1 MRPAAD
7 EPESSTAFYERGL
20 QVTRCCCLWAGMLL
34 VCPSCRTRYVV
45 PDNAV
50 GIDGR
55 QVRCANCKHSWFQAG
70 VVPQV
75 APAPS
80 VVAPVDTHGAP
91 PTASAEATPPVQ
103 AVPPAKPLDEPA
115 PAPVPQPAPP
125 AFSSEPP
132 PAFVSP
138 SAVDTERTND
148 AGATEPPFPNFAEMR
163 AGSTERP
170 AAYMEPSV
178 PRGGFVDDAPAQ
190 SRFAHEPPFKARR
203 NPAKIWTM
211 AAVAFAILVAA
222 IGGAISYFG
231 MPEIG
236 LSNAAAEPD
245 LTIVLNDN
253 LELNERED
261 GTPYFIASGS
271 IVNPTA
277 VEQNVPEMLVTLKD
291 ASGRPVYSW
300 KMKAKTRALGPGE
313 KIDFSEARLDVPLAA
328 KEISVGWVLS
338 GE

>member
-1 MRPAAD
+1 
-7 EPESSTAFYERGL
+7 
-20 QVTRCCCLWAGMLL
+20 MLL
-34 VCPSCRTRYVV
+34 VCPSCRTRYAV

-50 GIDGR
+50 GVDGR
-55 QVRCANCKHSWFQAG
+55 QVRCANCKHSWFQAA
-70 VVPQV
+70 VAPQV
-75 APAPS
+75 APAPAA
-80 VVAPVDTHGAP
+80 VAPVDTQSAP
-91 PTASAEATPPVQ
+91 PAEATPSAQ
-103 AVPPAKPLDEPA
+103 AVPPAAPVDEPT
-115 PAPVPQPAPP
+115 PAPIPQPAPP
-125 AFSSEPP
+125 PP
-132 PAFVSP
+132 PFVAP
-138 SAVDTERTND
+138 SAVDTERSND
-148 AGATEPPFPNFAEMR
+148 ADATEPAFPNFADMR
-163 AGSTERP
+163 AGSAEGD
-170 AAYMEPSV
+170 AAFAEPSV
-178 PRGGFVDDAPAQ
+178 PRGGLLDDAPAQ
-190 SRFAHEPPFKARR
+190 SHFAHEPPFKARR

-211 AAVAFAILVAA
+211 AAVALAILVAA

-231 MPEIG
+231 MPGIG

-291 ASGRPVYSW
+291 ASGRSVYSW

-313 KIDFSEARLDVPLAA
+313 KVDFSEARLDVPLAA

>member
-1 MRPAAD
+1 
-7 EPESSTAFYERGL
+7 
-20 QVTRCCCLWAGMLL
+20 MLL

-70 VVPQV
+70 VLPQV
-75 APAPS
+75 APAPA
-80 VVAPVDTHGAP
+80 VVAPAETHEAP
-91 PTASAEATPPVQ
+91 PTVSVQQTPPAQ
-103 AVPPAKPLDEPA
+103 AMPDASPTVEPV
-115 PAPVPQPAPP
+115 PAPVSQPAPP
-125 AFSSEPP
+125 TFSSEPP
-132 PAFVSP
+132 PKFVSP
-138 SAVDTERTND
+138 GGLDIARGND
-148 AGATEPPFPNFAEMR
+148 AGTTEPAFPSFAETR
-163 AGSTERP
+163 AAPPESAAVYVEP
-170 AAYMEPSV
+170 AV
-178 PRGGFVDDAPAQ
+178 PRGGFVDETPVQ

-203 NPAKIWTM
+203 NPAKMWTM
-211 AAVAFAILVAA
+211 AAVVFAILVAA

-231 MPEIG
+231 MLDIG

-245 LTIVLNDN
+245 LTIVLNEN

-277 VEQNVPEMLVTLKD
+277 VKQNVPEMLVTLKD

-300 KMKAKTRALGPGE
+300 KMKAKTRTLGPGD
-313 KIDFSEARLDVPLAA
+313 KVDFSEARLDVPLAA
-328 KEISVGWVLS
+328 KQISVGWVLS

>member
-1 MRPAAD
+1 MNLLRPQHFMKA
-7 EPESSTAFYERGL
+7 GL
-20 QVTRCCCLWAGMLL
+20 QVTGGCCLCAEMLL
-34 VCPSCRTRYVV
+34 VCPSCRTRYAV

-50 GIDGR
+50 GVDGR
-55 QVRCANCKHSWFQAG
+55 QVRCANCKHSWFQAAA
-70 VVPQV
+70 VPAV
-75 APAPS
+75 APAPA
-80 VVAPVDTHGAP
+80 VVEPVDTHSAP
-91 PTASAEATPPVQ
+91 PTASAETTSPAQ
-103 AVPPAKPLDEPA
+103 AVPQATPLGEPA
-115 PAPVPQPAPP
+115 PAPVPQPTPP
-125 AFSSEPP
+125 ASSSEPP
-132 PAFVSP
+132 PTVVAPSSLDAERGNNSGAHEPAFP
-138 SAVDTERTND
+138 T
-148 AGATEPPFPNFAEMR
+148 FAETR
-163 AGSTERP
+163 AVQPEP
-170 AAYMEPSV
+170 ATAYAEPSV
-178 PRGGFVDDAPAQ
+178 PRGGLLDDAPAQ
-190 SRFAHEPPFKARR
+190 SHFAHEPPFKARR
-203 NPAKIWTM
+203 KPVKMWMI

-291 ASGRPVYSW
+291 ASGRSVYSW

-313 KIDFSEARLDVPLAA
+313 KVDFSEARLDVPLAA

>member
-1 MRPAAD
+1 M
-7 EPESSTAFYERGL
+7 PE
-20 QVTRCCCLWAGMLL
+20 
-34 VCPSCRTRYVV
+34 
-45 PDNAV
+45 
-50 GIDGR
+50 
-55 QVRCANCKHSWFQAG
+55 
-70 VVPQV
+70 V
-75 APAPS
+75 APVPA
-80 VVAPVDTHGAP
+80 VVAPVDTHSAP
-91 PTASAEATPPVQ
+91 PAEATPPAQ
-103 AVPPAKPLDEPA
+103 AVPPATPVGEPA
-115 PAPVPQPAPP
+115 PAPVPQP
-125 AFSSEPP
+125 PP
-132 PAFVSP
+132 PPPTFVSP
-138 SAVDTERTND
+138 SAVDAERTND
-148 AGATEPPFPNFAEMR
+148 AGVTEPAFPTFADMR
-163 AGSTERP
+163 AGSAEAP
-170 AAYMEPSV
+170 ADYKEPSV
-178 PRGGFVDDAPAQ
+178 PRGGLLDDAPAQ
-190 SRFAHEPPFKARR
+190 SHFAHEPPFKARR

-211 AAVAFAILVAA
+211 AAVALAILVAA

-236 LSNAAAEPD
+236 VSSAAAEPD

-291 ASGRPVYSW
+291 ASGRSVYSW

-313 KIDFSEARLDVPLAA
+313 KVDFSEARLDVPLAA

>member
-1 MRPAAD
+1 MNRHRPQHFAIA
-7 EPESSTAFYERGL
+7 GL
-20 QVTRCCCLWAGMLL
+20 QVTGCCCLCAEMLL
-34 VCPSCRTRYVV
+34 VCPSCRTRYAV

-50 GIDGR
+50 GVDGR
-55 QVRCANCKHSWFQAG
+55 QVRCANCKHSWFQAAA
-70 VVPQV
+70 VPAV
-75 APAPS
+75 ASAPA
-80 VVAPVDTHGAP
+80 VVAPVDAHSAP
-91 PTASAEATPPVQ
+91 SAEATPPTQ
-103 AVPPAKPLDEPA
+103 AVPPATPVGEPA
-115 PAPVPQPAPP
+115 PAPVPQSAPATSV
-125 AFSSEPP
+125 A
-132 PAFVSP
+132 P
-138 SAVDTERTND
+138 SALDAERGND
-148 AGATEPPFPNFAEMR
+148 AGAQEPAFPTFAETR
-163 AGSTERP
+163 AVQPDP
-170 AAYMEPSV
+170 ATAYAEPSV
-178 PRGGFVDDAPAQ
+178 PRGGLLDDAPAQ
-190 SRFAHEPPFKARR
+190 SHFAHEPPFKARR
-203 NPAKIWTM
+203 KPVKMWMI
-211 AAVAFAILVAA
+211 AAVALAIVVAA

-231 MPEIG
+231 MPVIG
-236 LSNAAAEPD
+236 LSSAAAEPD

-313 KIDFSEARLDVPLAA
+313 KVDFSEARLDVPLAA

>member
-1 MRPAAD
+1 MNLLRPQHFTIA
-7 EPESSTAFYERGL
+7 GL
-20 QVTRCCCLWAGMLL
+20 QVTGGCCLCAEMLL
-34 VCPSCRTRYVV
+34 VCPSCRTRYAV

-50 GIDGR
+50 GVDGR
-55 QVRCANCKHSWFQAG
+55 QVRCANCKHSWFQAA
-70 VVPQV
+70 V
-75 APAPS
+75 APPLASAPA
-80 VVAPVDTHGAP
+80 VFAPVDTHSAP
-91 PTASAEATPPVQ
+91 PTAAAEATPPAQ
-103 AVPPAKPLDEPA
+103 EVPAATPVGEPA
-115 PAPVPQPAPP
+115 PAPVPQPAP
-125 AFSSEPP
+125 ATSV
-132 PAFVSP
+132 AP
-138 SAVDTERTND
+138 SALDAERSND
-148 AGATEPPFPNFAEMR
+148 AGAQEPAFPTFAETR
-163 AGSTERP
+163 AVQPDP
-170 AAYMEPSV
+170 ATAYAEPSV
-178 PRGGFVDDAPAQ
+178 PRGGLLDDAPAQ
-190 SRFAHEPPFKARR
+190 SHFAHEPPFKARR
-203 NPAKIWTM
+203 NRAKIWTM
-211 AAVAFAILVAA
+211 AAVAIAILVAA

-313 KIDFSEARLDVPLAA
+313 KVDFSEARLDVPLAA

-338 GE
+338 GK

>member
-1 MRPAAD
+1 MNRHRPQHFAIA
-7 EPESSTAFYERGL
+7 GL
-20 QVTRCCCLWAGMLL
+20 QVTGCCCLCAEMLL
-34 VCPSCRTRYVV
+34 VCPSCRTRYAV

-50 GIDGR
+50 GVDGR
-55 QVRCANCKHSWFQAG
+55 QVRCANCKHSWFQAAA
-70 VVPQV
+70 VPEV
-75 APAPS
+75 TPAPAI
-80 VVAPVDTHGAP
+80 VEPVDAHSAP
-91 PTASAEATPPVQ
+91 PTEGTPPAQ
-103 AVPPAKPLDEPA
+103 EVPPATPVGEPA
-115 PAPVPQPAPP
+115 PAPVPQSAPATSV
-125 AFSSEPP
+125 A
-132 PAFVSP
+132 P
-138 SAVDTERTND
+138 SALDAERGND
-148 AGATEPPFPNFAEMR
+148 AGAQEPAFPTFAETR
-163 AGSTERP
+163 AVQPDP
-170 AAYMEPSV
+170 ATAYAEPSV
-178 PRGGFVDDAPAQ
+178 PRGGLLDDAPAQ
-190 SRFAHEPPFKARR
+190 SHFAHEPPFKARR
-203 NPAKIWTM
+203 KPVKMWMI
-211 AAVAFAILVAA
+211 AAVALAIVVAA

-231 MPEIG
+231 MPVIG
-236 LSNAAAEPD
+236 LSSAAAEPD

-313 KIDFSEARLDVPLAA
+313 KVDFSEARLDVPLAA

>member
-1 MRPAAD
+1 MNLLRPQHFMKA
-7 EPESSTAFYERGL
+7 GL
-20 QVTRCCCLWAGMLL
+20 QVIGGCCLCAEMLL
-34 VCPSCRTRYVV
+34 VCPSCRTRYAV

-50 GIDGR
+50 GVDGR
-55 QVRCANCKHSWFQAG
+55 QVRCANCKHSWFQAA
-70 VVPQV
+70 VAPQV
-75 APAPS
+75 APAPA
-80 VVAPVDTHGAP
+80 VAAPVDTQSAP
-91 PTASAEATPPVQ
+91 SAEATPPAQ
-103 AVPPAKPLDEPA
+103 PVPPATPVGE

-125 AFSSEPP
+125 PP
-132 PAFVSP
+132 PPPFVSP
-138 SAVDTERTND
+138 TAVDAERTND
-148 AGATEPPFPNFAEMR
+148 AMVTEPAFPTFADMR
-163 AGSTERP
+163 AGSAEAP
-170 AAYMEPSV
+170 APSAEPSV
-178 PRGGFVDDAPAQ
+178 PRGGLLDDAPAQ
-190 SRFAHEPPFKARR
+190 SHFAHEPPFKARR

-211 AAVAFAILVAA
+211 VADALAILVAA

-291 ASGRPVYSW
+291 ASGRSVYSW

-313 KIDFSEARLDVPLAA
+313 KVDFSEARLDVPLAA

>member
-1 MRPAAD
+1 MNLLRPQHFMKA
-7 EPESSTAFYERGL
+7 GL
-20 QVTRCCCLWAGMLL
+20 QVTGGCCLCAEMLL
-34 VCPSCRTRYVV
+34 VCPSCRTRYAV

-50 GIDGR
+50 GVDGR
-55 QVRCANCKHSWFQAG
+55 QVRCANCKHSWFQAA
-70 VVPQV
+70 VAPQV
-75 APAPS
+75 AQVPA
-80 VVAPVDTHGAP
+80 VAAPLDTQSAP
-91 PTASAEATPPVQ
+91 PAEATPPAQ
-103 AVPPAKPLDEPA
+103 AVPPATPVGEPA

-125 AFSSEPP
+125 PP
-132 PAFVSP
+132 PPTFVAP
-138 SAVDTERTND
+138 NAVDAERTND
-148 AGATEPPFPNFAEMR
+148 AIATEPAFPTFADMR
-163 AGSTERP
+163 AGSAEAPT
-170 AAYMEPSV
+170 AYAEPSV
-178 PRGGFVDDAPAQ
+178 PRGGLLDDAPAQ
-190 SRFAHEPPFKARR
+190 SHFAHEPPFKARR
-203 NPAKIWTM
+203 KPVKMWMM

-236 LSNAAAEPD
+236 LSSAAAEPD

-291 ASGRPVYSW
+291 ASGRSVYSW

-313 KIDFSEARLDVPLAA
+313 KVDFSEARLDVPLAA

>member
-1 MRPAAD
+1 MKA
-7 EPESSTAFYERGL
+7 GL
-20 QVTRCCCLWAGMLL
+20 QVTGGCCLCAEMLL
-34 VCPSCRTRYVV
+34 VCPSCRTRYAV

-50 GIDGR
+50 GVDGR
-55 QVRCANCKHSWFQAG
+55 QVRCANCKHSWFQAA
-70 VVPQV
+70 VAPQV
-75 APAPS
+75 TPAPA
-80 VVAPVDTHGAP
+80 VVEPVDTHSAP

-103 AVPPAKPLDEPA
+103 EVPPAKPLEEPA
-115 PAPVPQPAPP
+115 PAPVPQSAPATSV
-125 AFSSEPP
+125 A
-132 PAFVSP
+132 P
-138 SAVDTERTND
+138 SALDAERGND
-148 AGATEPPFPNFAEMR
+148 AGAQEPAFPTFAETR
-163 AGSTERP
+163 AVQPDP
-170 AAYMEPSV
+170 ATAYAEPSV
-178 PRGGFVDDAPAQ
+178 PRGGLLDDAPAQ
-190 SRFAHEPPFKARR
+190 SHFAHEPPFKARR
-203 NPAKIWTM
+203 KPVKMWMI
-211 AAVAFAILVAA
+211 AAVALAIVVAA

-231 MPEIG
+231 MPVIG
-236 LSNAAAEPD
+236 LSSAAAEPD

-313 KIDFSEARLDVPLAA
+313 KVDFSEARLDVPLAA

>member
-1 MRPAAD
+1 MNLLRPQHFMKA
-7 EPESSTAFYERGL
+7 GL
-20 QVTRCCCLWAGMLL
+20 QVIGGCCLCAEMLL
-34 VCPSCRTRYVV
+34 VCPSCRTRYAVS
-45 PDNAV
+45 DNAV
-50 GIDGR
+50 GVDGR
-55 QVRCANCKHSWFQAG
+55 QVRCANCKHSWFQAAA
-70 VVPQV
+70 VPAV
-75 APAPS
+75 TPAPAI
-80 VVAPVDTHGAP
+80 VEPVDAHSAP
-91 PTASAEATPPVQ
+91 PTEGTPPAQ
-103 AVPPAKPLDEPA
+103 EVPPATPVGE
-115 PAPVPQPAPP
+115 PAPVPQSAPTTSV
-125 AFSSEPP
+125 A
-132 PAFVSP
+132 A
-138 SAVDTERTND
+138 SALDAERNND
-148 AGATEPPFPNFAEMR
+148 AGAQEPAFPTFAETR
-163 AGSTERP
+163 AVQPEP
-170 AAYMEPSV
+170 ATAYAEPSV
-178 PRGGFVDDAPAQ
+178 PRGGLLDDAPAQ
-190 SRFAHEPPFKARR
+190 SHFAHEPPFKARR
-203 NPAKIWTM
+203 KPVKMWMI

-231 MPEIG
+231 MPGFSI
-236 LSNAAAEPD
+236 SSAAAEPD

-313 KIDFSEARLDVPLAA
+313 KVDFSEARLDVPLAA

>member
-1 MRPAAD
+1 MNRHRPQHFMKA
-7 EPESSTAFYERGL
+7 GL
-20 QVTRCCCLWAGMLL
+20 QVTGGCCLCAEMLL
-34 VCPSCRTRYVV
+34 VCPSCRTRYAV

-50 GIDGR
+50 GVDGR
-55 QVRCANCKHSWFQAG
+55 QVRCANCKHSWFQAA
-70 VVPQV
+70 VAPQV
-75 APAPS
+75 APAPA
-80 VVAPVDTHGAP
+80 VVAPVDTQSAP
-91 PTASAEATPPVQ
+91 PAEATPPAQ
-103 AVPPAKPLDEPA
+103 AVPPATPVGEPA

-125 AFSSEPP
+125 PP
-132 PAFVSP
+132 PPTFVAP
-138 SAVDTERTND
+138 NAVDAERTND
-148 AGATEPPFPNFAEMR
+148 AIATEPAFPTFADMR
-163 AGSTERP
+163 AGP
-170 AAYMEPSV
+170 AEAPTAYAEPSV
-178 PRGGFVDDAPAQ
+178 PRGGLLDDAPAQ
-190 SRFAHEPPFKARR
+190 SHFAHEPPFKARR
-203 NPAKIWTM
+203 KPVKMWMM

-291 ASGRPVYSW
+291 ASGRSVYSW

-313 KIDFSEARLDVPLAA
+313 KVDFSEARLDVPLAA

>member
-1 MRPAAD
+1 MLSLTMPLGLTAAKCAV
-7 EPESSTAFYERGL
+7 PTANIAGFRQRRARGSAG
-20 QVTRCCCLWAGMLL
+20 TRRCC
-34 VCPSCRTRYVV
+34 TRGYAKRAARRG
-45 PDNAV
+45 N
-50 GIDGR
+50 
-55 QVRCANCKHSWFQAG
+55 
-70 VVPQV
+70 
-75 APAPS
+75 
-80 VVAPVDTHGAP
+80 
-91 PTASAEATPPVQ
+91 TASAGGATGYTRGRT
-103 AVPPAKPLDEPA
+103 

-125 AFSSEPP
+125 PP
-132 PAFVSP
+132 TFVSP
-138 SAVDTERTND
+138 SAVDAERTND
-148 AGATEPPFPNFAEMR
+148 AIATEPAFPTFADMR
-163 AGSTERP
+163 AGSAEAPT
-170 AAYMEPSV
+170 AYAEPSV
-178 PRGGFVDDAPAQ
+178 PRGGLLDDAPAQ
-190 SRFAHEPPFKARR
+190 SHFAHEPPFKARR

-211 AAVAFAILVAA
+211 AAVALAILVAA

-236 LSNAAAEPD
+236 LSSAAAEPD

-291 ASGRPVYSW
+291 ASGRSVYSW

-313 KIDFSEARLDVPLAA
+313 KVDFSEARLDVPLAA

>member
-1 MRPAAD
+1 MNLLRPQHFMKA
-7 EPESSTAFYERGL
+7 GL
-20 QVTRCCCLWAGMLL
+20 QVTGGCCLCAEMLL
-34 VCPSCRTRYVV
+34 VCHSCRTRYAV

-50 GIDGR
+50 GVDGR
-55 QVRCANCKHSWFQAG
+55 QVRCANCKHSWFQAA
-70 VVPQV
+70 VAPQV
-75 APAPS
+75 APVPA
-80 VVAPVDTHGAP
+80 VAAPVDTQSAP
-91 PTASAEATPPVQ
+91 PAEATPPVQ
-103 AVPPAKPLDEPA
+103 AVPPATPVGEPT
-115 PAPVPQPAPP
+115 PTPVPQPAPP
-125 AFSSEPP
+125 PP
-132 PAFVSP
+132 TFVAP
-138 SAVDTERTND
+138 TAVDAERAND
-148 AGATEPPFPNFAEMR
+148 ADATEPAFPTFADMR
-163 AGSTERP
+163 AGSAE
-170 AAYMEPSV
+170 AATASAEPSV
-178 PRGGFVDDAPAQ
+178 PRGGLLDDAPAQ
-190 SRFAHEPPFKARR
+190 SHFAHEPPFKARR

-231 MPEIG
+231 MPGIG
-236 LSNAAAEPD
+236 LSSAAAEPD

-313 KIDFSEARLDVPLAA
+313 KVDFSEARLDVPLAA

>member
-1 MRPAAD
+1 MNLLRPQHFMKA
-7 EPESSTAFYERGL
+7 GL
-20 QVTRCCCLWAGMLL
+20 QVTGGCCLCAEMLL
-34 VCPSCRTRYVV
+34 VCPSCRTRYAV

-50 GIDGR
+50 GVDGR
-55 QVRCANCKHSWFQAG
+55 QVRCANCKHSWFQAA
-70 VVPQV
+70 V
-75 APAPS
+75 APPLAPAS
-80 VVAPVDTHGAP
+80 AVGAPVDTHSAP
-91 PTASAEATPPVQ
+91 PTASAETTAPAQ
-103 AVPPAKPLDEPA
+103 AVPPATPLGEPA
-115 PAPVPQPAPP
+115 PAPVPQPAP
-125 AFSSEPP
+125 ATSV
-132 PAFVSP
+132 AP
-138 SAVDTERTND
+138 SALDAERRND
-148 AGATEPPFPNFAEMR
+148 AGAHEPAFPTFAETR
-163 AGSTERP
+163 AVQPEP
-170 AAYMEPSV
+170 ATAYAEPSV
-178 PRGGFVDDAPAQ
+178 PRGGLLDDAPAQ
-190 SRFAHEPPFKARR
+190 SHFAHEPPFKARR
-203 NPAKIWTM
+203 KPVKMWMI
-211 AAVAFAILVAA
+211 AAVALAIVVAA

-231 MPEIG
+231 MPVIG
-236 LSNAAAEPD
+236 LSSAAAEPD

-313 KIDFSEARLDVPLAA
+313 KVDFSEARLDVPLAA

>member
-1 MRPAAD
+1 MNLLRPQHFMKA
-7 EPESSTAFYERGL
+7 GL
-20 QVTRCCCLWAGMLL
+20 QVIGCCCLCAEMLL
-34 VCPSCRTRYVV
+34 VCPSCRTRYAV

-50 GIDGR
+50 GVDGR
-55 QVRCANCKHSWFQAG
+55 QVRCANCKHSWFQAA
-70 VVPQV
+70 VAPQV
-75 APAPS
+75 APAP
-80 VVAPVDTHGAP
+80 VAVAPVDTQSVP
-91 PTASAEATPPVQ
+91 PATSVEATPPAQ
-103 AVPPAKPLDEPA
+103 AVPPATPVGEPA
-115 PAPVPQPAPP
+115 PAPVPQPAPTP
-125 AFSSEPP
+125 
-132 PAFVSP
+132 FVSP
-138 SAVDTERTND
+138 SAVGTERKND
-148 AGATEPPFPNFAEMR
+148 AIATEPAFPTFADMR
-163 AGSTERP
+163 AGSAEAPT
-170 AAYMEPSV
+170 AYAEPSV
-178 PRGGFVDDAPAQ
+178 PRGGLLDDAPAQ
-190 SRFAHEPPFKARR
+190 SHFAHEPPFKARR
-203 NPAKIWTM
+203 NSAKIWTM
-211 AAVAFAILVAA
+211 AAVALAILVAA

-236 LSNAAAEPD
+236 LSSAAAEPD

-291 ASGRPVYSW
+291 ASGRSVYSW

-313 KIDFSEARLDVPLAA
+313 KVDFSEARLDVPLAA

>member
-1 MRPAAD
+1 
-7 EPESSTAFYERGL
+7 
-20 QVTRCCCLWAGMLL
+20 MLL
-34 VCPSCRTRYVV
+34 VCPSCRTRYAV

-50 GIDGR
+50 GVDGR
-55 QVRCANCKHSWFQAG
+55 QVRCANCKHSWFQAA
-70 VVPQV
+70 VAPQV
-75 APAPS
+75 APAPA
-80 VVAPVDTHGAP
+80 VVAPVDTQSAP
-91 PTASAEATPPVQ
+91 SAEATPPAQ
-103 AVPPAKPLDEPA
+103 PVPPATPLGEPA

-125 AFSSEPP
+125 PP
-132 PAFVSP
+132 PPTFVAP
-138 SAVDTERTND
+138 SAVDAERTND
-148 AGATEPPFPNFAEMR
+148 AIATEPAFPTFADMR
-163 AGSTERP
+163 AGSAEAPT
-170 AAYMEPSV
+170 AYAEPTV
-178 PRGGFVDDAPAQ
+178 PRGGLLDDAPAQ
-190 SRFAHEPPFKARR
+190 SHFAHEPPFKTRR

-291 ASGRPVYSW
+291 ASGRSVYSW
-300 KMKAKTRALGPGE
+300 KMKAKTRTLGPGE
-313 KIDFSEARLDVPLAA
+313 KVDFSEARLDVPLAA

>member
-1 MRPAAD
+1 MNLLRPQHFMKA
-7 EPESSTAFYERGL
+7 GL
-20 QVTRCCCLWAGMLL
+20 QVTGGCCLCAEMLL
-34 VCPSCRTRYVV
+34 VCPSCRTRYAV

-50 GIDGR
+50 GVDGR
-55 QVRCANCKHSWFQAG
+55 QVRCANCKHSWFQAA
-70 VVPQV
+70 VAPQV
-75 APAPS
+75 APAPAA
-80 VVAPVDTHGAP
+80 VAPVDTQSAP
-91 PTASAEATPPVQ
+91 PAEATPPVQ
-103 AVPPAKPLDEPA
+103 AVPPATPVGEPT
-115 PAPVPQPAPP
+115 PTPVPQPAPP
-125 AFSSEPP
+125 PP
-132 PAFVSP
+132 TFVAP
-138 SAVDTERTND
+138 TAVDAERAND
-148 AGATEPPFPNFAEMR
+148 ADATEPAFPTFADMR
-163 AGSTERP
+163 AGP
-170 AAYMEPSV
+170 AEAPTASAEPSV
-178 PRGGFVDDAPAQ
+178 PRGGLLDDAPAQ
-190 SRFAHEPPFKARR
+190 SHFAHEPPFKARR

-231 MPEIG
+231 MPGIG
-236 LSNAAAEPD
+236 LSSAAAEPD

-291 ASGRPVYSW
+291 ASGRSVYSW

-313 KIDFSEARLDVPLAA
+313 KVDFSEARLDVPLAA